1 MTDTE
6 ERLRE
11 LEGAI
16 RGAEP
21 VRSMPDAV
29 RRVSIEEVPKAAQI
43 VNEQMTAAIEQIA
56 AETEALAAM
65 LMNKAQRL
73 RQFNSQVVGDVQALL
88 LEADQIQR
96 LAKVT
101 AADYRGIGQDQA

>member
-6 ERLRE
+6 DRLRE

-29 RRVSIEEVPKAAQI
+29 RRASIEEVPQAAHLLNQ
-43 VNEQMTAAIEQIA
+43 QMTAAIEQVA
-56 AETEALAAM
+56 AETEALAAL
-65 LMNKAQRL
+65 LMDKAARL
-73 RQFNSQVVGDVQALL
+73 RRFNSQVVSDLQALL
-88 LEADQIQR
+88 TEANQIQH

-101 AADYRGIGQDQA
+101 ASDYRGVGKE